1 MPAKIPTVRQE
12 KHDLVEALDDLR
24 TVVQAIPKEYDY
36 VFHPGK
42 QLFFTYLKGIVYGL
56 GALTAVAIVLPV
68 IVSVLQHV
76 QWVPLV
82 GDFVKDVSSRLEQT
96 QGR

>member
-1 MPAKIPTVRQE
+1 MPAKKPSPGRTEKDLSVALQE
-12 KHDLVEALDDLR
+12 LRGVVE
-24 TVVQAIPKEYDY
+24 AIPKEYDY
-36 VFHPGK
+36 IFHPGK

-68 IVSVLQHV
+68 IVSFMQQV

-82 GDFVKDVSSRLEQT
+82 GDFVKDVSTRLEHSQT
-96 QGR
+96 R